1 MKRRVLCLA
10 LVLILAVSAFGGC
23 KKKSSDKFY
32 IGGIGPL
39 TEGAAQYGLAVKQG
53 AQIAVDEIN
62 EAGGING
69 YKIEYKFEDDTADG
83 EKAVNAYNTLKD
95 WGMDVLMGTVTTGAC
110 LSVKDETNRDNIF
123 QLTPSAS
130 AVDVIKYNNC
140 FQVCF
145 TDPNQGVASANY
157 ISEHKLGSKIAIIY
171 RSDDD
176 YSTSIYNTFKTE
188 ADKLGLEIVYAG
200 AFVNTDSDYS
210 TQLTAAQAAGA
221 DLVFIPIYYD
231 PASIILTQANQM
243 GYAPTFFAVDGL
255 DGILGIEGFDASLAE
270 GCYLLTPFAADA
282 TDDKTVNFV
291 SSFESKFGTTPTQF
305 AADAYDAVYAIY
317 EACKAAGVTGDMEA
331 SEICDMMIAQFTSMT
346 FEGLTGTCTWSANGE
361 VSKTPKAVI
370 ISGGVY
376 VAAE

>member
-1 MKRRVLCLA
+1 
-10 LVLILAVSAFGGC
+10 
-23 KKKSSDKFY
+23 
-32 IGGIGPL
+32 
-39 TEGAAQYGLAVKQG
+39 
-53 AQIAVDEIN
+53 
-62 EAGGING
+62 
-69 YKIEYKFEDDTADG
+69 
-83 EKAVNAYNTLKD
+83 
-95 WGMDVLMGTVTTGAC
+95 
-110 LSVKDETNRDNIF
+110 
-123 QLTPSAS
+123 
-130 AVDVIKYNNC
+130 
-140 FQVCF
+140 
-145 TDPNQGVASANY
+145 
-157 ISEHKLGSKIAIIY
+157 
-171 RSDDD
+171 
-176 YSTSIYNTFKTE
+176 
-188 ADKLGLEIVYAG
+188 
-200 AFVNTDSDYS
+200 
-210 TQLTAAQAAGA
+210 
-221 DLVFIPIYYD
+221 
-231 PASIILTQANQM
+231 M